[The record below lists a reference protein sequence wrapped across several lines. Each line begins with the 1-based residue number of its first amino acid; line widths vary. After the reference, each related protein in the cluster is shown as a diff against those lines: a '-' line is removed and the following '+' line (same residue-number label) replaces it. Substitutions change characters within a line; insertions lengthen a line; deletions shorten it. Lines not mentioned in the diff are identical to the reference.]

1 MARTRNRQMKQAEA
15 IVQASPKKI
24 WKAGIYT
31 RISVDINGEKRE
43 SLETQKLIALS
54 YAESHPDIE
63 VVKFYKDDGIS
74 GTKFDRDDFVRMLG
88 DIKSKEINTVIVK
101 DLSRFGRDLEEVS
114 KYLEKIF
121 PFMQVRF
128 ISVNDNYDSISPECD
143 NQMLGIMISNLAND
157 MYAKDASLKSS
168 GTMKIRMESGEYCG
182 GDAPYGYKRSA
193 DEKGN
198 PTTVP
203 DALTAP
209 YVVKIFEKLLAG
221 QSYLGISREYN
232 EMLLTPPRLYART
245 GKLFLNCLQE
255 AETHWCASTIKR
267 IAENRHYLGNTYTH
281 KTRTSLL
288 TSEKNTILDKSEWN
302 MHENTH
308 AALISEE
315 VFEKVQEIIQVKQKN
330 AVPKKDL
337 SQVVTHG
344 KQDNKYIG
352 IIFCGECGAKMTR
365 RYSRKEKNGILY
377 YHYYYICGNY
387 ATVSKDSYSCNRWK
401 EEVIDELVYHAILK
415 QLKAICNIK
424 IQLERFNDDYYDVYR
439 RYLNKE
445 HNKIVQMNKKN
456 ESKRLEFYEQYVSG
470 EIDADEYQRM
480 IERVSVVEKELLA
493 RQKEIEKSSKM
504 TEKLC
509 KKNYLWLSEFTKG
522 INTEYLTKES
532 VSAYINKITLY
543 EDKRIEIEFKLQDE
557 LLELAKKL
565 EEGVVR
571 CQMISA

>member
-15 IVQASPKKI
+15 IVQASPQKI

-88 DIKSKEINTVIVK
+88 DIKTKEINTVIVK

-182 GDAPYGYKRSA
+182 GDAPYGYKRA
-193 DEKGN
+193 TDEKGN

-203 DALTAP
+203 DVLTAP

-221 QSYLGISREYN
+221 QSYLGISREFN

-245 GKLFLNCLQE
+245 GKLFLNSLQE

-308 AALISEE
+308 EALISEE

-337 SQVVTHG
+337 SQIVTHG

-387 ATVSKDSYSCNRWK
+387 ATVSKYSYSCNRWK

-445 HNKIVQMNKKN
+445 HSKIVQMNKKN

-470 EIDADEYQRM
+470 KIDADEYQRM

>member
-182 GDAPYGYKRSA
+182 GDAPYGYKRST

-401 EEVIDELVYHAILK
+401 EEVIDELAYHAILK

>member
-182 GDAPYGYKRSA
+182 VDAPYGYKRST

>member
-31 RISVDINGEKRE
+31 RISVDINGGKRE

-182 GDAPYGYKRSA
+182 GDAPYGYKRST
-193 DEKGN
+193 DEKSN

>member
-182 GDAPYGYKRSA
+182 GDAPYGYKRST

-532 VSAYINKITLY
+532 VSAYINKNKHYMKI
-543 EDKRIEIEFKLQDE
+543 KRIEIEFKTS
-557 LLELAKKL
+557 
-565 EEGVVR
+565 G
-571 CQMISA
+571 

>member
-63 VVKFYKDDGIS
+63 VAKFYKDDGIS

-182 GDAPYGYKRSA
+182 GDAPYGYKRST

-480 IERVSVVEKELLA
+480 IERVSVVEKELLV